1 MKINWFIT
9 VKSVNGFTGEGQL
22 FGQIMQSIGKGKNV
36 VAGGLQL
43 DPQVSEFSGQIDA
56 FLTTAKN
63 ATHKNKKY
71 MEGCRVLVDSFM
83 SIFVAMDDETARL
96 IEERRARREA
106 ERTVVDSG
114 KFVSTEKK
122 VD

>member
-1 MKINWFIT
+1 M
-9 VKSVNGFTGEGQL
+9 NGFAGEGQL
-22 FGQIMQSIGKGKNV
+22 FGQIIQSIGKGKNV
-36 VAGGLQL
+36 VTGGLQL

-56 FLTTAKN
+56 FLTTTKN

-71 MEGCRVLVDSFM
+71 MEGCRVLIDSFM
-83 SIFVAMDDETARL
+83 SIFVAIDDETARL

-106 ERTVVDSG
+106 ERTVTDSG
-114 KFVSTEKK
+114 KFIAVENK